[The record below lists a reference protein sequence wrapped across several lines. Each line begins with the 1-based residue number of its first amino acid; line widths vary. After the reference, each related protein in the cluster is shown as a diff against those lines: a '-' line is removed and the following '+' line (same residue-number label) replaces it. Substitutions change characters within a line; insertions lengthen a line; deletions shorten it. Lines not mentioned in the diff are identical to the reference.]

1 MNNRDFLVGSKTYDG
16 DRVNSIKELERKEEN
31 NKEVIDR
38 LINKDSDNDS
48 NNNNPLLNMSLVD
61 IYHKLINILPN
72 LYNDY
77 NKEYL
82 EKKIHYKENEEYV
95 NDNQIVRE
103 SIVNLIFNSENI
115 VYIGLWFI
123 IISISLYVL
132 GL

>member
-1 MNNRDFLVGSKTYDG
+1 MSRDFLLGSKKYD
-16 DRVNSIKELERKEEN
+16 DNINSIIELEQKEKD
-31 NKEVIDR
+31 NKESIDK

-48 NNNNPLLNMSLVD
+48 NNNPLLNMSLVD

-77 NKEYL
+77 DKEYL
-82 EKKIHYKENEEYV
+82 ETKIHYKENKEYV
-95 NDNQIVRE
+95 NDNKIVRE